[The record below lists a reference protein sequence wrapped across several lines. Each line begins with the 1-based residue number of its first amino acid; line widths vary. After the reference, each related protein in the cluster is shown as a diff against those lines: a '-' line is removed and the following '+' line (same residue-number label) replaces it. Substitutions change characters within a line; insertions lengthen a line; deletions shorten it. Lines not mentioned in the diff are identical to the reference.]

1 MDLFKNVISLSLV
14 DKKKRTFLK
23 HKPIMTMDLFKDVIS
38 LSLVDKTITFMK
50 DEPITTMDLFE
61 GVISLFPCRL
71 PR

>member
-1 MDLFKNVISLSLV
+1 
-14 DKKKRTFLK
+14 
-23 HKPIMTMDLFKDVIS
+23 MDLFKDVIS